1 MWLMT
6 RFGFFSVVQK
16 NDDSHL
22 TIRARVKSDLDRL
35 RRHYLPQLSET
46 VGHGGTDYP
55 WRAAAAKKDFAE
67 AMKRIAEDI
76 EYPNFK
82 NEVSLSLAGSGRAH
96 RYAKV
101 WTALADMPEDLPEET
116 GGPLDGLP
124 SEWTLKST
132 TKVAYRGV
140 VIATDGRILLREVK
154 NHFDG
159 YVWTF
164 PKGRPDPKEA
174 PSDTALREV
183 LEESGA
189 AARILTPIKGEFLGG
204 TTVNRYFLMTVDAR
218 ELDLN
223 FQSDETAG
231 LRWALPDEVRA
242 LFEKTTNQIGRARDL
257 MVLDAALACLP
268 AAPPLERPIT
278 RREDWRTLPLSAN
291 RKLVLS
297 SGNFQPGIC
306 RESSEVICRI
316 RWKKNGSSIT
326 KMAHCLFHRSWTG
339 ICIYRVVFRP
349 TPDGLAIKSVMVNR
363 RHDQYQN
370 TDDEEDARL
379 VLELIDDLL
388 IRSPD
393 EPVVDRMAV
402 ALQAALQPGYLG
414 SPKVISALV
423 DPFFFKV
430 VEKHEGN
437 ATFED
442 VQGENNRITGA
453 LTTGEGGYKVMPGWH
468 NEAGL
473 GRAIVRAFC
482 LDPDYYADEN
492 LVCILSEGL
501 AGVSLKIDELLKGFK
516 KDTCCAMGEG
526 RSTAVKSPARPRMRR
541 LDGYERCLVSWI
553 DTGQDSLEGSAQ
565 RQKASDPIGG
575 PGDQSRN

>member
-82 NEVSLSLAGSGRAH
+82 NEVSLSLGSGRAH
-96 RYAKV
+96 RYGKV

-132 TKVAYRGV
+132 KKVAYGGV

-174 PSDTALREV
+174 PRDTALREV
-183 LEESGA
+183 LEETGA
-189 AARILTPIKGEFLGG
+189 TARILTPIKGEFLGG

-218 ELDLN
+218 ELDLE

-231 LRWALPDEVRA
+231 LRWALPDEVRT
-242 LFEKTTNQIGRARDL
+242 LFEKTTNHIGRARDL
-257 MVLDAALACLP
+257 MVLNAALACLP
-268 AAPPLERPIT
+268 AAPPLKRPIT

-291 RKLVLS
+291 RKLVPVEREFSARDL
-297 SGNFQPGIC
+297 PGIF
-306 RESSEVICRI
+306 RGYLPHSMEEKWFIYYED
-316 RWKKNGSSIT
+316 GS
-326 KMAHCLFHRSWTG
+326 LFFHRSWTG

-349 TPDGLAIKSVMVNR
+349 MPDGLAIKSVMVNR

-379 VLELIDDLL
+379 VLELINDLL

-393 EPVVDRMAV
+393 EPVVDSMAV

-423 DPFFFKV
+423 DSFFFKV
-430 VEKHEGN
+430 VERHKGN

-442 VQGENNRITGA
+442 VQEENHRLTGA
-453 LTTGEGGYKVMPGWH
+453 FTTGEGGYKVMPGWH

-482 LDPDYYADEN
+482 LDPDKYADEN
-492 LVCILSEGL
+492 LVCILSNGL
-501 AGVSLKIDELLKGFK
+501 AVDA
-516 KDTCCAMGEG
+516 D
-526 RSTAVKSPARPRMRR
+526 
-541 LDGYERCLVSWI
+541 
-553 DTGQDSLEGSAQ
+553 
-565 RQKASDPIGG
+565 
-575 PGDQSRN
+575 